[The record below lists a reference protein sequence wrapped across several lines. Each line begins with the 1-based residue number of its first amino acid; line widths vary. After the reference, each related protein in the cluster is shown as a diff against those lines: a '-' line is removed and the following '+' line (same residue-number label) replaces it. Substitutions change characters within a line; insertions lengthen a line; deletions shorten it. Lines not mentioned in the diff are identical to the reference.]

1 YCLIDVLALLIAH
14 VMRRRAHQAG
24 LNLSY
29 EKICAELDQVQEVV
43 MLYPKDGKGRPVAKR
58 ALTETT
64 PLQDQLLALY
74 GADAHAPIR

>member
-1 YCLIDVLALLIAH
+1 MLALLIAH
-14 VMRRRAHQAG
+14 VMRRRAPQAG

-43 MLYPKDGKGRPVAKR
+43 MVYPKDRKGRPAARR

-74 GADAHAPIR
+74 GADTHAPIR